1 MLLKQAIWQK
11 VLWWRYL
18 FFQRHRH
25 NRLVLEQVAGFP
37 MLVLPEVLNPKLFQ
51 TGEFI
56 AQTLNEQWVP
66 VGSAVLDMGTGS
78 GIGAVAAARWAGRV
92 VALDINPAAVRCA
105 QINSLLNGV
114 EDKVCVRQSDLF
126 TAVSGEQFDVVLF
139 NPPYYRGEP
148 KNMLDRAFYA
158 LDVVERFTAE
168 LPHHLTPT
176 GCALVLLSSTGDET
190 AFLRLFED
198 HHFTVTVAAQ
208 QVLPTEVVTL
218 YRLTK
223 V

>member
-1 MLLKQAIWQK
+1 MKQAIWQK
-11 VLWWRYL
+11 LLWWRYL

-37 MLVLPEVLNPKLFQ
+37 LLILPEVLNPKLFQ

-56 AQTLNEQWVP
+56 AQTLNERWVP

-114 EDKVCVRQSDLF
+114 DEKVCVYQSDLF
-126 TAVSGEQFDVVLF
+126 AAVPEERFDVILF

-176 GCALVLLSSTGDET
+176 GFALVLLSSTGDET
-190 AFLRLFED
+190 AFLRLFQD
-198 HHFTVTVAAQ
+198 HAFTVTVAAQ
-208 QVLPTEVVTL
+208 QTLPTEVVTL
-218 YRLTK
+218 YQLIRNEN
-223 V
+223 